1 MPAAIAKTIVRPC
14 VPEHFK
20 DCDVVFSGLD
30 ADVAGDIEAAFRK
43 AELNVFSNAKNF
55 RTDPLCPLVVPLSNV
70 EHLELLAHQ
79 RKDQDTKRG
88 CIVTNANCAAA
99 GLCVIL
105 YALEQAFGPL
115 EKIMI
120 TTLQAVSGA
129 GYPGVPSLDIFD
141 NVVPYIS
148 GEESK
153 LEWEI
158 KKILGGRIETATSPF
173 REELQVSATC
183 TRVPVLE
190 GHTESVSLK
199 FARSPAP
206 SAEQV
211 IAALQSYVS
220 EAQKLGCPSAPKQA
234 IDVHLAPDRP
244 QPRLDRWFQDGAG
257 VSIGRIRPC
266 PVFDLKFIMLS
277 SNTSIG
283 AATSSIIN
291 AEYALLKGYIS

>member
-1 MPAAIAKTIVRPC
+1 MIGASFPAYELCCRSLRGQAT
-14 VPEHFK
+14 
-20 DCDVVFSGLD
+20 FSL
-30 ADVAGDIEAAFRK
+30 VLAA
-43 AELNVFSNAKNF
+43 
-55 RTDPLCPLVVPLSNV
+55 
-70 EHLELLAHQ
+70 Q
-79 RKDQDTKRG
+79 RKREGTKRG

-129 GYPGVPSLDIFD
+129 GYPGVPSLDILD
-141 NVVPYIS
+141 NVVPYIG

-158 KKILGGRIETATSPF
+158 KKILAGPLEAGATSLPF
-173 REELQVSATC
+173 REDIQASATC

-199 FARSPAP
+199 FARAAP
-206 SAEQV
+206 SPEQV
-211 IAALQSYVS
+211 IEALRNYVS
-220 EAQKLGCPSAPKQA
+220 DAQKAGCPSAPKQA

-266 PVFDLKFIMLS
+266 PIFDLKFIMLS

-291 AEYALLKGYIS
+291 AEYALLKGHIS